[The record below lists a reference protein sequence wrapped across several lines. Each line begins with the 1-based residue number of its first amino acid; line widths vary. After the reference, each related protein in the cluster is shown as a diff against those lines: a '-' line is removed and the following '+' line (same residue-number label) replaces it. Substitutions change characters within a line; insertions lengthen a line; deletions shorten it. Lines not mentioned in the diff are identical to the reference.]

1 MISLDIQSDVFERLS
16 NAFFDSLKFK
26 CPTAADHN
34 ITPNDPCTSIPRELA
49 NNLASTSSVRNQ
61 SGLSL
66 FERIIAS
73 ASPKSSSPA
82 RYRDFAS
89 FDSFGDNDSI
99 NIHFGLC
106 FAQ

>member
-34 ITPNDPCTSIPRELA
+34 ITPNDPCTSIPKELA
-49 NNLASTSSVRNQ
+49 NILASTSSVRNQ

-66 FERIIAS
+66 FLKEQLLLPHQNPVALQGI
-73 ASPKSSSPA
+73 KSLPLLPHLETK
-82 RYRDFAS
+82 
-89 FDSFGDNDSI
+89 I
-99 NIHFGLC
+99 
-106 FAQ
+106 Q

>member
-34 ITPNDPCTSIPRELA
+34 ITPNDPCTSIQKELA
-49 NNLASTSSVRNQ
+49 NILASTSSVRNQ

-66 FERIIAS
+66 FERTIAP

-82 RYRDFAS
+82 RYKVSAS
-89 FDSFGDNDSI
+89 FTSSGNKDSV
-99 NIHFGLC
+99 NIHSGLC
-106 FAQ
+106 FVH